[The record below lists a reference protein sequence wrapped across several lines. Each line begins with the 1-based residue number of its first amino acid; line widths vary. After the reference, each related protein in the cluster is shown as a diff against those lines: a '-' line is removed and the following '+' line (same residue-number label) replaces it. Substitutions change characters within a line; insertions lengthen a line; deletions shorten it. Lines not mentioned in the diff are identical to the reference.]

1 MNKKLLNVLGIT
13 TVLGMVGFFIYKH
26 LREHKDL
33 RQLYLQNSGSIGTNQ
48 YKNTESS
55 SGSIGTTQYTS
66 DIATINQSKN
76 TESSSGSIS
85 TTQYTSDI
93 ATTKNTESSSG
104 SIGTTQY
111 TNSGTLVGTQY
122 INNGFINNGTIN
134 VYQSGWDGSSNM
146 GWNPNFAD
154 RIVSSGSIGTLQY
167 GGYDWLY
174 PSSAAIGTWQY
185 NLNSILSNTGFYKS
199 AIGTSQY
206 NN

>member
-48 YKNTESS
+48 Y
-55 SGSIGTTQYTS
+55 
-66 DIATINQSKN
+66 
-76 TESSSGSIS
+76 
-85 TTQYTSDI
+85 
-93 ATTKNTESSSG
+93 KNTESSSG